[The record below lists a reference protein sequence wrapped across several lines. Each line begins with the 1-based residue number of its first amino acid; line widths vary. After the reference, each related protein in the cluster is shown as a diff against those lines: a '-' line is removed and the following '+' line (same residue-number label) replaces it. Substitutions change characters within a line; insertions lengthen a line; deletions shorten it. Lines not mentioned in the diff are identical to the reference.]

1 MSKLLIATIPGSG
14 HVNPMLPVAQ
24 ELIRRGHQVRW
35 YTGKVFQS
43 KIEAIGAIFEPMQ
56 IAFDHGGIA
65 IDEAFPQLRGLRGL
79 RYFIEAWKAIFIGSA
94 PKQMQDLLA
103 ILASFPADALVCDET
118 NFGMGLA
125 HEKSGLPLTWIS
137 TSVYFLRSRDTA
149 PIGLGFLPSVS
160 LLGRLRNWLLYFVVD
175 HILLRELIIYTDQM
189 RASIGLPKIKK
200 GVLQNI
206 TVPPELYLMGTVP
219 AFEYPRS
226 DLYPGTHFVGPFIGP
241 PPDRFEPPAWWD
253 DLKKVRTVVHVTE
266 GTVNFQSNRL
276 LAPVMKAMA
285 KEDVLVVA
293 TTGGIPPEQLGLHPL
308 PSNVRVEPFL
318 PHYYLLPYVDVM
330 VTNGGYGG
338 VQMAVAN
345 GVPLVVAGATEEKPE
360 VAAHVE
366 YAGVGINLKT
376 LTPTEE
382 QLRRAIHQVL
392 NNPRYTQKVQNLQR
406 EYSQYRAPQ
415 QAADLI
421 GQLIQSHQT
430 YATGTMAQPTVF

>member
-1 MSKLLIATIPGSG
+1 
-14 HVNPMLPVAQ
+14 
-24 ELIRRGHQVRW
+24 
-35 YTGKVFQS
+35 
-43 KIEAIGAIFEPMQ
+43 
-56 IAFDHGGIA
+56 
-65 IDEAFPQLRGLRGL
+65 
-79 RYFIEAWKAIFIGSA
+79 
-94 PKQMQDLLA
+94 
-103 ILASFPADALVCDET
+103 
-118 NFGMGLA
+118 MGL
-125 HEKSGLPLTWIS
+125 GL
-137 TSVYFLRSRDTA
+137 
-149 PIGLGFLPSVS
+149 LPSAS
-160 LLGRLRNWLLYFVVD
+160 LWGRLRNWLLYFVAD

-189 RASIGLPKIKK
+189 RTSTGLPKIKK

-206 TVPPELYLMGTVP
+206 TIPPELYLLGTVP
-219 AFEYPRS
+219 SFEYPRS
-226 DLYPGTHFVGPFIGP
+226 DIYPGTHFVGPFIGP

-253 DLKKVRTVVHVTE
+253 DLKKARAVVHVTE

-293 TTGGIPPEQLGLHPL
+293 TTGGIPPEQLGLQAL
-308 PSNVRVEPFL
+308 PNNVRVEPFI

-338 VQMAVAN
+338 VQMALAN

-376 LTPTEE
+376 LVPTEE
-382 QLRRAIHQVL
+382 QLRRAIHEVL
-392 NNPRYTQKVQNLQR
+392 NNPRYTQKVQDLQR

-421 GQLIQSHQT
+421 EQLIQSRQT
-430 YATGTMAQPTVF
+430 YPAGKMT